1 MTLTITHTA
10 AEGTLIDGTARGDGS
25 ADVLRANGWRWSR
38 TIGSWYVPHSR
49 DREPKTSVIDRTAE
63 QLSTAGFDVEISID
77 YARRTTAD
85 VEADLAGRRTGR
97 ADALSERAERREQDA
112 ADEAER
118 AARALQRLPEG
129 GEPIHVGHYSESAH
143 RNAIAK
149 ADAAMRR
156 SMDADAEAR
165 RARARADAAAKSNES
180 RYAPITVANRIE
192 KLRAEHAGIRRRIDG
207 HTRTLPGGY
216 LEITEPATGEWADRL
231 HRELDDTADQL
242 AYWQDVR
249 AAQIA
254 SGQVTE
260 YSRDT
265 INAGDRIR
273 YLGTWCTVTRTNAKS
288 VTVTDAFGHR
298 GTVPYTHIRDHRAAA
313 NGGAS

>member
-10 AEGTLIDGTARGDGS
+10 GEGTLIDGTARGDGTG
-25 ADVLRANGWRWSR
+25 DVLRANGWRWSR
-38 TIGSWYVPHSR
+38 TIGSWYIPHSR
-49 DREPKTSVIDRTAE
+49 DREPKSILIERTAE
-63 QLSTAGFDVEISID
+63 QLQAAGFAVEIAVD

-85 VEADLAGRRTGR
+85 VEADLAVRRGAR
-97 ADALSERAERREQDA
+97 ADALEARAEHREQA
-112 ADEAER
+112 ATDEAER
-118 AARALQRLPEG
+118 AARALSRLPEG
-129 GEPIHVGHYSESAH
+129 GEPIHVGHYSEARH

-156 SMDADAEAR
+156 SIDADDEAR
-165 RARARADAAAKSNES
+165 RARARSDAAANSNES
-180 RYAPITVANRIE
+180 RYAPVAVANRIE

-216 LEITEPATGEWADRL
+216 LEITEPAIGVTADLL
-231 HRELDDTADQL
+231 HRELADTADQL

-254 SGQVTE
+254 SGQVIE
-260 YSRDT
+260 YSRDN

-288 VTVTDAFGHR
+288 VTVTNAYGHR
-298 GTVPYTHIRDHRAAA
+298 GTVPYTHIRDHRPATD
-313 NGGAS
+313 GGQS